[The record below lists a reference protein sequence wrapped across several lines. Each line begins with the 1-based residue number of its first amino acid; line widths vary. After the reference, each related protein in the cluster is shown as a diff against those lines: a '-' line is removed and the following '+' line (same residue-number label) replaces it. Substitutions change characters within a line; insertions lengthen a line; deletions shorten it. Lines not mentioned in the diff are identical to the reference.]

1 MRQLRQ
7 PRVRINRD
15 AHIDEQQLG
24 GPAQFGVRLVAT
36 GGVPEQCLSHAQVA
50 VQPEP
55 LLDDPDAGLARL
67 LRGRGDQRLP
77 TQRQLARV
85 GLDPAG
91 DDAGQSRLAHPVLAD
106 EPQHLAAIHGEIDP
120 RRICRSPNERVIPST
135 RSSSTISAPRDFES
149 GAISVL
155 HDDSPPYCR
164 AWSARR

>member
-120 RRICRSPNERVIPST
+120 PQNLPVTERAGDPFDPQQFHHQCTPGLRKRCDLGPS
-135 RSSSTISAPRDFES
+135 
-149 GAISVL
+149 
-155 HDDSPPYCR
+155 
-164 AWSARR
+164 